1 MVYFEE
7 TSVTNAK
14 ANQSRSKE
22 ALYLLSIPGMK
33 ASIRKG
39 LKTPFQKCAKK
50 LEW

>member
-22 ALYLLSIPGMK
+22 TLYLLSVPGMK

-39 LKTPFQKCAKK
+39 LKASVQECAKK
-50 LEW
+50 LKW